1 MNEEVIKILKMVEEG
16 KLSADKAKDFIE
28 ALDNDKKADE
38 IISVKDYDNKMLK
51 VNIQSHEGDQVNVK
65 LPVKVIKSIIKVT
78 GKIPMV
84 SNEMDGINMDEMMD
98 IIANSLDSSV
108 MGEIVN
114 IQSAKGDEIKVFVE

>member
-1 MNEEVIKILKMVEEG
+1 MNEEVMKILKMVEEG

-65 LPVKVIKSIIKVT
+65 LPVKVIKSI
-78 GKIPMV
+78 
-84 SNEMDGINMDEMMD
+84 MDQQQHRQQVYILRMNYYKR
-98 IIANSLDSSV
+98 LRTRV
-108 MGEIVN
+108 
-114 IQSAKGDEIKVFVE
+114 